1 MIDGRT
7 SARTMRADEPSAPR
21 VRLPWSVCAVA
32 HGDWLIFLDLAR
44 NRYQATALD
53 EAPDLIS
60 CGPNKGALMAREK
73 RWRSLLNEGLVSVV
87 TREHQPP
94 PRRRIDHLSW
104 RDLFLTITA
113 SMWASRI
120 VKRGALL
127 EAFCHLSERKA
138 RLAKRVPD
146 VATAE
151 LVHSRFAAARIWIP
165 VAYVCLFDSLALMHF
180 LLARD
185 VRAELVFG
193 VRSRPF
199 AAHCWV
205 EVDGI
210 ILDDGGEA
218 CHSFAEIAR
227 V

>member
-7 SARTMRADEPSAPR
+7 SARVRRADEPAAPML
-21 VRLPWSVCAVA
+21 RLPWSVCAVA

-44 NRYQATALD
+44 NRYQATTLD
-53 EAPDLIS
+53 QAPELVS
-60 CGPNKGALMAREK
+60 SGPNQIDLTRES
-73 RWRSLLNEGLVSVV
+73 RQHSLLREGLVSVV
-87 TREHQPP
+87 TREHQPAP
-94 PRRRIDHLSW
+94 HRRIDQVTW
-104 RDLFLTITA
+104 RDLFLTIAA
-113 SMWASRI
+113 SIWASRI
-120 VKRGALL
+120 VRRGALL
-127 EAFCHLSERKA
+127 EAFYRLSERKA
-138 RLAKRVPD
+138 RLGKSVPD
-146 VATAE
+146 LATAA
-151 LVHSRFAAARIWIP
+151 LNHSRFAAARIWFP
-165 VAYVCLFDSLALMHF
+165 AAYVCLFDSLALMRF

-185 VRAELVFG
+185 VRADLVFG